1 MSTIL
6 SFYIGRNFL
15 TCFVSVF
22 AVFLGLIF
30 LFDIIELLRLASRH
44 DDVGIGLIIQMS
56 LLKLPFLGQQ
66 AFPFAVLFGSM
77 IAFLRMTKTRELMV
91 ARASG
96 VSAWQFLLPVLGL
109 ALVLGLLQ
117 ISALNPLASVLL
129 SKFERL
135 NATHLKGQANLL
147 DVSSNGLWLR
157 QADKEN
163 QSVIHS
169 TELTL
174 NQNAIILN
182 DVTIFNYEGAS
193 KYLQRLSAKE
203 ARLEDGFWHLYDVWI
218 HERDKEVPMHKVE
231 YWLATD
237 ITLRNIHDSFAP
249 PETFSFWDL
258 PEFIANL
265 DKAGFSAVR
274 HRLYWHSLLAAPMLL
289 LAMVLIA
296 ATFTLKQTPT
306 ASTSFMIIGGI
317 LTGFFLFF
325 FLDVVSALGL
335 RESIPVVL
343 AAWAPSGI
351 CSLLGLA
358 MVFHLEDG

>member
-1 MSTIL
+1 M
-6 SFYIGRNFL
+6 
-15 TCFVSVF
+15 
-22 AVFLGLIF
+22 
-30 LFDIIELLRLASRH
+30 
-44 DDVGIGLIIQMS
+44 
-56 LLKLPFLGQQ
+56 
-66 AFPFAVLFGSM
+66 
-77 IAFLRMTKTRELMV
+77 
-91 ARASG
+91 
-96 VSAWQFLLPVLGL
+96 
-109 ALVLGLLQ
+109 
-117 ISALNPLASVLL
+117 
-129 SKFERL
+129 
-135 NATHLKGQANLL
+135 
-147 DVSSNGLWLR
+147 
-157 QADKEN
+157 
-163 QSVIHS
+163 
-169 TELTL
+169 
-174 NQNAIILN
+174 
-182 DVTIFNYEGAS
+182 
-193 KYLQRLSAKE
+193 
-203 ARLEDGFWHLYDVWI
+203 
-218 HERDKEVPMHKVE
+218 E

-296 ATFTLKQTPT
+296 ATFTLKQSPT
-306 ASTSFMIIGGI
+306 ASASFMIIGGV

-325 FLDVVSALGL
+325 FLDVISALGL